1 MWLGSINLS
10 MTISFIYLMS
20 MQSLAQPPRYYN
32 PSHVPNK
39 IARLKSMAPKENFR
53 RLRRTHKELQDINLN
68 LALDLYIWSLEYK
81 VSHTAM
87 DELWASGIAPPTPP
101 SPSSSLPS
109 CFFFLFFGYAPG
121 SLQLHMFLLL
131 FLVSFVLFFIYLFL
145 APHFLLL
152 S

>member
-1 MWLGSINLS
+1 
-10 MTISFIYLMS
+10 MS

-87 DELWASGIAPPTPP
+87 DELLSILNKHKTKVPLGYH
-101 SPSSSLPS
+101 SLS
-109 CFFFLFFGYAPG
+109 KICRRLI
-121 SLQLHMFLLL
+121 SE
-131 FLVSFVLFFIYLFL
+131 
-145 APHFLLL
+145 
-152 S
+152 

>member
-1 MWLGSINLS
+1 

-87 DELWASGIAPPTPP
+87 DEL
-101 SPSSSLPS
+101 
-109 CFFFLFFGYAPG
+109 
-121 SLQLHMFLLL
+121 
-131 FLVSFVLFFIYLFL
+131 
-145 APHFLLL
+145 
-152 S
+152 

>member
-1 MWLGSINLS
+1 
-10 MTISFIYLMS
+10 MS

-87 DELWASGIAPPTPP
+87 DELLSI
-101 SPSSSLPS
+101 LNKH
-109 CFFFLFFGYAPG
+109 
-121 SLQLHMFLLL
+121 QLYLTNNVIFCNDRPLYIETQILTAKN
-131 FLVSFVLFFIYLFL
+131 VSN
-145 APHFLLL
+145 
-152 S
+152 